1 MGAIIGVIIFGIP
14 SAIIA
19 GSKGFKA
26 LRWLLAFGLIGL
38 ITVAVLESAK
48 AQGIS
53 DEERVRRAAR
63 GDKIGAWMCG
73 LCVGLSALFI
83 LIGLAVLSSR

>member
-19 GSKGFKA
+19 GSKGFKS

-38 ITVAVLESAK
+38 IVVACLSSARAK
-48 AQGIS
+48 DIS
-53 DEERVRRAAR
+53 DEEREQRASRANS
-63 GDKIGAWMCG
+63 IGATMCG
-73 LCVGLSALFI
+73 LCIGLSVLLT
-83 LIGLAVLSSR
+83 LIGLALMAS